1 MRFDV
6 GIVAIAT
13 SVAAFAPAHT
23 ASRSHLFRSTSSLP
37 ATPIT
42 AAAAIP
48 NPFKKLPWNAKRERE
63 REARRLKQESAI
75 LHRQLG
81 ITEDA
86 SYEEITAACDRL
98 IAKAGDDM
106 KAKIKIEVAKD
117 KILQLRLNARL
128 AGLSEVSKDARAQ
141 STFEVDGADDAEPAV
156 TKKVKEWNAPK
167 WTQGLV
173 VKPDAAHR
181 KRQIQVWGVLSLLGT
196 VFPPSIEKLQLF
208 NGLIMIGQLIF
219 RGMPKD
225 EMGGGFAGFGRGQGG
240 THKKV
245 AYLLGVSIW
254 ISTKIVIAS
263 LLPAAA
269 QGQRWTPILKFCMEN
284 GVFAVSCMYLQPY
297 KG

>member
-1 MRFDV
+1 MRFLC
-6 GIVAIAT
+6 IIN
-13 SVAAFAPAHT
+13 
-23 ASRSHLFRSTSSLP
+23 RS
-37 ATPIT
+37 
-42 AAAAIP
+42 
-48 NPFKKLPWNAKRERE
+48 
-63 REARRLKQESAI
+63 
-75 LHRQLG
+75 
-81 ITEDA
+81 
-86 SYEEITAACDRL
+86 
-98 IAKAGDDM
+98 
-106 KAKIKIEVAKD
+106 
-117 KILQLRLNARL
+117 
-128 AGLSEVSKDARAQ
+128 
-141 STFEVDGADDAEPAV
+141 ADDAEPAV

>member
-1 MRFDV
+1 MFEKANGLITGCDCRCLWRRPRRMCRAHDLMILTLFYFTL
-6 GIVAIAT
+6 IA
-13 SVAAFAPAHT
+13 A
-23 ASRSHLFRSTSSLP
+23 TSSLP

-141 STFEVDGADDAEPAV
+141 STFEVDG
-156 TKKVKEWNAPK
+156 
-167 WTQGLV
+167 
-173 VKPDAAHR
+173 
-181 KRQIQVWGVLSLLGT
+181 
-196 VFPPSIEKLQLF
+196 
-208 NGLIMIGQLIF
+208 
-219 RGMPKD
+219 
-225 EMGGGFAGFGRGQGG
+225 
-240 THKKV
+240 
-245 AYLLGVSIW
+245 
-254 ISTKIVIAS
+254 
-263 LLPAAA
+263 
-269 QGQRWTPILKFCMEN
+269 
-284 GVFAVSCMYLQPY
+284 
-297 KG
+297 